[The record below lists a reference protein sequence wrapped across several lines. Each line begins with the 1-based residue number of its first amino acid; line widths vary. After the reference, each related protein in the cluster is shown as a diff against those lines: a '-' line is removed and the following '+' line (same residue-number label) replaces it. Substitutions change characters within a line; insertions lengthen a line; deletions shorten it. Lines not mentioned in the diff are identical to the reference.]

1 MVATP
6 SSEGAA
12 APPHLVFLCTG
23 NAARSVMAGAMFS
36 KLDAELRITT
46 AGTHVIDGQP
56 MSWRTRD
63 AMGAL
68 GYEAP
73 GHRSRQLTDV
83 HVEDADLVVALA
95 VEHVRYVRRMHPEAA
110 ARTGTLRRLVRD
122 LPAGPEPFA
131 QRLASLDLATVELEA
146 WEDVTDP
153 AGGDIDDYHACA
165 KEIESLIS
173 QLAPRV
179 R

>member
-1 MVATP
+1 
-6 SSEGAA
+6 
-12 APPHLVFLCTG
+12 
-23 NAARSVMAGAMFS
+23 MAGAMFA

-46 AGTHVIDGQP
+46 AGTHVIEGQP

-83 HVEDADLVVALA
+83 HVEGADLVIALA
-95 VEHVRYVRRMHPEAA
+95 VEHVTYVRRTHPEAA
-110 ARTGTLRRLVRD
+110 WRTGTLRRLVRD
-122 LPAGPEPFA
+122 LPGGPAPLAE
-131 QRLASLDLATVELEA
+131 RVASLDLASVRLEP

-153 AGGDIDDYHACA
+153 AGGDIDDFHACA
-165 KEIESLIS
+165 QEIESLIT

>member
-1 MVATP
+1 VPADV
-6 SSEGAA
+6 
-12 APPHLVFLCTG
+12 PHLIFLCTG
-23 NAARSVMAGAMFS
+23 NAARSVMAGAMLG

-46 AGTHVIDGQP
+46 AGTHVIEGQP

-73 GHRSRQLTDV
+73 RHRSRQLDDV

-95 VEHVRYVRRMHPEAA
+95 VEHVTYVRRTHPEAA
-110 ARTGTLRRLVRD
+110 ARTATLRRLVRD
-122 LPAGPEPFA
+122 LPAGPTAMVE
-131 QRLASLDLATVELEA
+131 RLAALDLASVRLEP
-146 WEDVTDP
+146 WEDVADP
-153 AGGDIDDYHACA
+153 AGGEIDDYEQCA
-165 KEIESLIS
+165 KEVESLILE
-173 QLAPRV
+173 LAPRV